1 MPKTKR
7 ENPLDWEGA
16 AKRTLTT
23 SLNRLDD
30 LAQSTE
36 DPKLLESIIK
46 TVSDVVGASVFGVRG
61 RRAQSELGA
70 GGGDDE

>member
-1 MPKTKR
+1 MAKQKR
-7 ENPLDWEGA
+7 ENPLDWESA

-30 LAQSTE
+30 LAQGTE

-61 RRAQSELGA
+61 RRAPTDGG
-70 GGGDDE
+70 GGGDDD